1 MKVVQFPGGGSSS
14 GGAGVSLPSR
24 IAALDI
30 GSTKICC
37 LIGEVTGGKRRAV
50 DERVPGVTIIG
61 SGHCRSGGVRG
72 GHVVDVREA
81 ERAVRVAIEQAERMS
96 GATLQRGLCQP
107 VRGAVQV
114 GSRNRQHAGPV
125 RPGVA
130 GRYAPGHNGSTGAG
144 GNQWHGRTACFGQ
157 PLPAG

>member
-1 MKVVQFPGGGSSS
+1 
-14 GGAGVSLPSR
+14 LPSR

-96 GATLQRGLCQP
+96 GQR
-107 VRGAVQV
+107 
-114 GSRNRQHAGPV
+114 
-125 RPGVA
+125 
-130 GRYAPGHNGSTGAG
+130 
-144 GNQWHGRTACFGQ
+144 
-157 PLPAG
+157 